1 MKVENLT
8 IKKVGELKT
17 GVSQATGNK
26 WAIRSILLTWEDETG
41 ESYMCAIVDDDVW
54 KSLGYSEGDTATL
67 NLRFRTKPYQSG
79 YVSNDIRIVSPEN
92 LQ

>member
-41 ESYMCAIVDDDVW
+41 ESYMCAIADDDVW

-67 NLRFRTKPYQSG
+67 NLRFRTKPHMSG
-79 YVSNDIRIVSPEN
+79 YVSNDIRIIKAEECK
-92 LQ
+92 

>member
-67 NLRFRTKPYQSG
+67 NLRFRTKPHMSG
-79 YVSNDIRIVSPEN
+79 YVSNDIRIIKDEECK
-92 LQ
+92 

>member
-67 NLRFRTKPYQSG
+67 NLRFRTKPHMSG
-79 YVSNDIRIVSPEN
+79 YVSNDIRVFIPQN
-92 LQ
+92 Q